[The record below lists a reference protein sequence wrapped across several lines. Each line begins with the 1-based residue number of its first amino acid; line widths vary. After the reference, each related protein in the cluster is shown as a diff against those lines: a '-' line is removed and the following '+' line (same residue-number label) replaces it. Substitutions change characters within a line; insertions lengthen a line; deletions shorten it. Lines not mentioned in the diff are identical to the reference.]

1 MKKITSKT
9 ILKQGDKT
17 FQPVEVDGVVYWDDE
32 EATECRYYLHHSVDS
47 RHQIYDL
54 ENGGSLSD
62 FKKGQSI
69 KWCSK
74 IVAQSQPKL
83 EGVPVISLDS
93 YFKQLFEQKT
103 KTVSFGEHGIQSS
116 FNWFNKGYQANPN
129 EYTQKDIDKAIQL
142 ARPQPINGMKQYLTK
157 EQILEQINSI
167 SVIEVDEQFNILS
180 YE

>member
-17 FQPVEVDGVVYWDDE
+17 FQPVEVDGVVYW
-32 EATECRYYLHHSVDS
+32 HNSIHSVMGYTYFLDGTIGYIS
-47 RHQIYDL
+47 
-54 ENGGSLSD
+54 SSD
-62 FKKGQSI
+62 RIFDYGYE
-69 KWCSK
+69 

-83 EGVPVISLDS
+83 ERVPVISLDS

-103 KTVSFGEHGIQSS
+103 KTVSFGEHGTQSS

-129 EYTQKDIDKAIQL
+129 EYTQKDIEKAMNA
-142 ARPQPINGMKQYLTK
+142 ARNIEVNIDRTLKYTFSN
-157 EQILEQINSI
+157 ETILEAINSI